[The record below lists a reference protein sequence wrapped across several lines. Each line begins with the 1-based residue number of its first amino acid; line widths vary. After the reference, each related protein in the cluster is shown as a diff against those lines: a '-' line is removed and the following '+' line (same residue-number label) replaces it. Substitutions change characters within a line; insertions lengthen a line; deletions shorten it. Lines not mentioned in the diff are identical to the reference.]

1 MFLITLKT
9 EQKLFQLKDPK
20 PVLSQTLTNVT
31 STKHILQL
39 GWTKDHLRMK
49 VSKKYCLLKFLNLPS
64 KALYPIGDLANRFN
78 ASWRMYFVLVTF
90 TNFCDKTGFGSV
102 RWNKFFSV
110 LKVTRNMLK
119 GYLLFFISRI
129 ISSNV
134 GKNKI
139 LWWILK
145 FTNLEYIKNNKLS
158 WRIFDIILLKC
169 CCLGTIVKIE
179 SEKVYF

>member
-20 PVLSQTLTNVT
+20 PVLSQTLTNLT
-31 STKHILQL
+31 STKHILQIE
-39 GWTKDHLRMK
+39 WTKNHLRMK

-119 GYLLFFISRI
+119 GYLLFSFQELFLLMLE
-129 ISSNV
+129 
-134 GKNKI
+134 KI
-139 LWWILK
+139 RFCDEFWNLRTLSILRT
-145 FTNLEYIKNNKLS
+145 TNLLRITNLAGEYLTSFCWTCTEN
-158 WRIFDIILLKC
+158 
-169 CCLGTIVKIE
+169 
-179 SEKVYF
+179 

>member
-1 MFLITLKT
+1 
-9 EQKLFQLKDPK
+9 
-20 PVLSQTLTNVT
+20 
-31 STKHILQL
+31 
-39 GWTKDHLRMK
+39 MK

-158 WRIFDIILLKC
+158 WIIFDIILFKC
-169 CCLGTIVKIE
+169 CCLGIFVKIK
-179 SEKVYF
+179 SAKVLFVQQNYQSLSHVFLWSDVNDASKKNLACEIA